1 MYVCLSVSA
10 CLSVCLCVRMYL
22 RTYVR
27 IHVYISIRIYSILL
41 QLPVLLEQED
51 MAFMPNNMPTDDN
64 DHLQSITDDNIANKV
79 IYCYW

>member
-1 MYVCLSVSA
+1 MFVPVY
-10 CLSVCLCVRMYL
+10 LSVCVYVC
-22 RTYVR
+22 TYV
-27 IHVYISIRIYSILL
+27 HMYVYISINIKDIYSILL